1 MYNMIFRAKRKDTN
15 DWIEGYYV
23 KVKDYLTEKDI
34 HVIVPLN
41 TTLFPRNEF
50 ADYEEIDP
58 DTLHTYH
65 METNRQ
71 YISIFDDASPAWSHN
86 AERNYVFLIRQE
98 EYANACVKNK
108 GHLFLNEVYDMLG
121 LPRTK
126 IGQLVGWSYDA
137 THPTEGR
144 IVDFGLP
151 KDGHEKSIVLT
162 FNVQGELK

>member
-1 MYNMIFRAKRKDTN
+1 MHNILFRAKRKDTN

-65 METNRQ
+65 
-71 YISIFDDASPAWSHN
+71 
-86 AERNYVFLIRQE
+86 AEMNYMFLIRQE

-126 IGQLVGWSYDA
+126 IGQLVGWTYDA
-137 THPTEGR
+137 TCPTEGK
-144 IVDFGLP
+144 IVNFGLT
-151 KDGHEKSIVLT
+151 KDTNLATVDGFKNSIALT
-162 FNVQGELK
+162 FNVQGYVLDKLD